1 MFDAGTALLALSDHY
16 DLTPSADKFEATR
29 DRYARVAHA
38 VPPEDWARH
47 APLIL
52 AIDAL
57 KVQRNA
63 VILGHSYMPP
73 EVYHGVSDIVGD
85 SLQLALAARDV
96 EAEVIVQAGVHFM
109 AETSKVLNP
118 GKTVLIPDAS
128 AGCSLAEAASLA
140 EIEALRAA
148 HPGAAVVCYVNTP
161 AAIKAASDVCC
172 TSANAVQVVEAMP
185 GDTVIMTPDRHLA
198 ANVARETGKRVIPA
212 GGACIVHERFA
223 PEDLR
228 AWREANPGATVIAH
242 PECPPDVV
250 DEADFAG
257 STAAMIGWLR
267 ARRPQSALLV
277 TECSMAANIAAEL
290 PEVSLTRPCN
300 LCPHMQKITL
310 EKILAC
316 LHGMTGEVSVAPDLI
331 APARRAVER
340 MIEIGRA

>member
-1 MFDAGTALLALSDHY
+1 MSDTVTASVSLSDHY
-16 DLTPSADKFEATR
+16 DLTPSPDKFEATR
-29 DRYARVAHA
+29 DRYARVAH
-38 VPPEDWARH
+38 VIPPEDWARH

-57 KVQRNA
+57 KQKRDA

-73 EVYHGVSDIVGD
+73 EIYHGVSDIVGD
-85 SLQLALAARDV
+85 SLQLAQAATRV
-96 EAEVIVQAGVHFM
+96 EAAVIVQAGVHFM

-118 GKTVLIPDAS
+118 GKTVLIPDAT
-128 AGCSLAEAASLA
+128 AGCSLAEAASLT
-140 EIEALRAA
+140 EIETLRAA

-185 GDTVIMTPDRHLA
+185 GDTVILTPDRHLA

-212 GGACIVHERFA
+212 GGTCIVHDRFA

-228 AWREANPGATVIAH
+228 AWRAANPDAIVIAH

-250 DEADFAG
+250 DAADFAG
-257 STAAMIGWLR
+257 STAAMIAWLR
-267 ARRPQSALLV
+267 ARRPSNALLV

-316 LHGMTGEVSVAPDLI
+316 LHAMQGEVTVAPDLV